1 MHTSEPVDANLP
13 LSREPAAQVLNPS
26 EPAAQVFNLPDP
38 VAQVFNLPY
47 RRFSTCEASLR
58 ATLAGVE
65 AQDPPD

>member
-1 MHTSEPVDANLP
+1 MPP
-13 LSREPAAQVLNPS
+13 LV
-26 EPAAQVFNLPDP
+26 AQVFNRDFRGMPPL

-58 ATLAGVE
+58 ATLAGLE